1 MAKAGSYI
9 YTSSDH
15 LGYDAIVSASFTGG
29 FQNCYPSPPYLQFDL
44 NGFRSLFIRKNVYIF
59 CVSYAILIL
68 ARKSRIIR
76 IAIAELT
83 NKVSTNTKM
92 AEELLGGL

>member
-1 MAKAGSYI
+1 MNQCIKQLITFHHDSIIIIRLDKMYRV
-9 YTSSDH
+9 H
-15 LGYDAIVSASFTGG
+15 FLLGKTFT
-29 FQNCYPSPPYLQFDL
+29 F
-44 NGFRSLFIRKNVYIF
+44 F